1 MLYSLLTHWGQVTH
15 IRVGKLFI
23 IGSDNGLSPG
33 RRQAIILINAGIL
46 LIWTLG
52 ANVSE
57 ISRGIH
63 TFPFKK
69 MHLKMLSA
77 KWQPF
82 CLGLN
87 VLIWRRVPA
96 DLRCHDPQVAC
107 HHHVGH
113 SWHIPTWL
121 HHQDGCR
128 CRCQAISNHHADSTM
143 LHLHKSRGTMIH
155 LVIIWFVLRYTVC
168 NTLHDTISAMHI
180 FFHICDAYFI
190 YTIISWWGLKRQ
202 DSWLDCLLY
211 VMRYFSKIK
220 K

>member
-57 ISRGIH
+57 ISSGIH

-69 MHLKMLSA
+69 MHLKMSSA

-107 HHHVGH
+107 HQHVGH

-121 HHQDGCR
+121 HHQDSCR
-128 CRCQAISNHHADSTM
+128 CQCQAISNHHADSTM
-143 LHLHKSRGTMIH
+143 LHLHKSRSSSSSSRCNDTLGHNMIRTAIH
-155 LVIIWFVLRYTVC
+155 CLQYSPRYNIC
-168 NTLHDTISAMHI
+168 DAY
-180 FFHICDAYFI
+180 FFYICDAYFI
-190 YTIISWWGLKRQ
+190 YTIISWWGLNRQ
-202 DSWLDCLLY
+202 DSWLDCLL
-211 VMRYFSKIK
+211 
-220 K
+220 